1 MNKKLSVR
9 NVMCS
14 DSLALRC
21 FKQNDKKDIRL
32 REKTVFS
39 SLICDFREQLLS
51 EFMVSSGSFKFY
63 WIQYGIHFADYGPS

>member
-1 MNKKLSVR
+1 MSKCAVLCCKMNKKLSVR

-32 REKTVFS
+32 REKTLFS
-39 SLICDFREQLLS
+39 SLICDFREKLLS

-63 WIQYGIHFADYGPS
+63 